1 MPFCLPARVL
11 MADAPALLAEGVA
24 AVRGGETMFDLGAV
38 RECDSSLLACLN
50 EWRRMAAASG
60 GSVIRA
66 INSPD
71 SIKRIARLYGV
82 ETLTLG

>member
-24 AVRGGETMFDLGAV
+24 AVRGGETIFDRGAV

-50 EWRRMAAASG
+50 EWRRMAAGSG
-60 GSVIRA
+60 GGAIQA